1 MATID
6 QNFESHLISLAVSEL
21 RTLSDAPDM
30 FAISS
35 QYQDKIASEAPFK
48 DIAQKQ
54 LRFCQMQALLN
65 MRVIK
70 LSHPGK
76 ISLNAH
82 Q

>member
-48 DIAQKQ
+48 DIAQK
-54 LRFCQMQALLN
+54 
-65 MRVIK
+65 
-70 LSHPGK
+70 
-76 ISLNAH
+76 
-82 Q
+82 